1 MGNAYRVGDVV
12 VNVTIFSTK
21 FRSAFAVYNVS
32 SDADVEIR
40 TNFANYSDGHVH
52 SDCDN
57 VTAYQVCLK
66 KKM

>member
-1 MGNAYRVGDVV
+1 MVGMGNAYRVGDVV
-12 VNVTIFSTK
+12 VDVSLFSTK

-32 SDADVEIR
+32 SDADVEIHF

-57 VTAYQVCLK
+57 VTAYQV
-66 KKM
+66 